1 MSFGNFSQE
10 DSQPMAEI
18 NTTPLVDV
26 MLVLLVVFMVTMPLI
41 THSIPLD
48 LPQSSTKTETL
59 EQKEPMRISVNDKGE
74 FYIGATQM
82 SQEQLN
88 AALKAAATKDKNTI
102 VAIAADKRV
111 EYKYVA
117 QLLGMTQE
125 AGLSRV
131 GFVTEAE

>member
-48 LPQSSTKTETL
+48 LPQSSNKTETL

-88 AALKAAATKDKNTI
+88 AALKATATKDKNTI

>member
-1 MSFGNFSQE
+1 MSFGNFNQE
-10 DSQPMAEI
+10 DTQPMAEI

-48 LPQSSTKTETL
+48 LPQSSNKTETL
-59 EQKEPMRISVNDKGE
+59 EQKEPMRISVSSKGE
-74 FYIGATQM
+74 FYIGSTPM
-82 SQEQLN
+82 TQEQLKS
-88 AALKAAATKDKNTI
+88 ALKAAATEDKNAV
-102 VAIAADKRV
+102 VAIAADKSV

-117 QLLGMTQE
+117 QLLSITQE
-125 AGLSRV
+125 SGISKV

>member
-48 LPQSSTKTETL
+48 LPQSSSKTETL